1 MNYTE
6 SQLQASIFSA
16 LCKAGYYA
24 FMVPND
30 AAGKTSIQKAMR
42 LKAMGLRPGVSDLVV
57 MAPRGI
63 TVFLEVKTPKGK
75 QSPAQ
80 ILFQQKVE
88 SLGHQYH
95 IVRCPEEALFLLDK
109 IAGR

>member
-1 MNYTE
+1 MNHTE

-30 AAGKTSIQKAMR
+30 AAGKTSIQRMMR
-42 LKAMGLRPGVSDLVV
+42 LKAMGLRSGVSDLVV
-57 MAPRGI
+57 PLHGL

-80 ILFQQKVE
+80 TLFQQKVE
-88 SLGHQYH
+88 SLGHHYH
-95 IVRCPEEALFLLDK
+95 IVRCPEDALFLLDK

>member
-1 MNYTE
+1 MNHHEQT
-6 SQLQASIFSA
+6 LQASIFSA

-30 AAGKTSIQKAMR
+30 AAGKSSIQRMMR

-57 MAPRGI
+57 LLPGV

-80 ILFQQKVE
+80 ELFQAKAE
-88 SLGHQYH
+88 TLGHQYH
-95 IVRCPEEALFLLDK
+95 IVRCPEDALFLLDK
-109 IAGR
+109 ITGR